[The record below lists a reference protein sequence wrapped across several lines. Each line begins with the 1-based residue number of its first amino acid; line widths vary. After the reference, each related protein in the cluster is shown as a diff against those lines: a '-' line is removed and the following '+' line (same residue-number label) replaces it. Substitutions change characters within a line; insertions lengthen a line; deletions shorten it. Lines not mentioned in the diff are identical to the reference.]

1 MKNKIIN
8 RRFRYSFGRRI
19 LTMNP
24 RTMPEL
30 IMPNLKPERNADMVE
45 NIQRWED
52 DGGGIIDET
61 TSTTEKF
68 PVQSTGH
75 DQSIPQDLPER
86 RESQ

>member
-1 MKNKIIN
+1 
-8 RRFRYSFGRRI
+8 
-19 LTMNP
+19 
-24 RTMPEL
+24 
-30 IMPNLKPERNADMVE
+30 MPNLKPERNADMVE

-68 PVQSTGH
+68 PVQSTCH